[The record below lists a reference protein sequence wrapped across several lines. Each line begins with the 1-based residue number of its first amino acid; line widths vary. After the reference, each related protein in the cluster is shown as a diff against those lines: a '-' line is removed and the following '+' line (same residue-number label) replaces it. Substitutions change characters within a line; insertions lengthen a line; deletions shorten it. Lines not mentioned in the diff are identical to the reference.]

1 MQDLEGL
8 GPAQDPV
15 VPEALLGLEAHVC
28 VVHAPLVQEDPVR
41 DLARDLEGLDLLGY
55 NSRLTLIIQ
64 WTTVCKVRL
73 GSFVFVK
80 IDILSQSVESFRQFI
95 QLLFVQLLFVQL
107 LFVQL
112 YPD

>member
-15 VPEALLGLEAHVC
+15 VLEALLGLEAHVC
-28 VVHAPLVQEDPVR
+28 VVHAPRVQEDHVR
-41 DLARDLEGLDLLGY
+41 DLARDLEDLDLLGY

-73 GSFVFVK
+73 GSFVHVK
-80 IDILSQSVESFRQFI
+80 
-95 QLLFVQLLFVQL
+95 
-107 LFVQL
+107 
-112 YPD
+112 